1 MSKEV
6 LISWNIR
13 KKACSLGK
21 KGAIVWR
28 DSRRATQ
35 VPQIMMVIIWCEIDN
50 QANDDWLGAL
60 EGVR

>member
-1 MSKEV
+1 MSKGV
-6 LISWNIR
+6 FISWNIR

-21 KGAIVWR
+21 KGVIVWR
-28 DSRRATQ
+28 DLRRATQ